1 MGNVGR
7 GIVGGLVATAV
18 MSALMLMK
26 AAMGVMPQLDVI
38 AMLAGMMGVSAVIAW
53 VVHFMIGAIWG
64 VLFALGYGVI
74 PGGGSVVKGMLVGI
88 AAWLMM
94 MVVVMPMAG
103 AGFFGMQMGIM
114 APVMTLVLHIIFG
127 AVMGFV
133 YDKVGRKA

>member
-26 AAMGVMPQLDVI
+26 AAMGVLPQLDVI

-53 VVHFMIGAIWG
+53 VVHFMIGGIWG
-64 VLFALGYGVI
+64 ALFALGYGVI
-74 PGGGSVVKGMLVGI
+74 PGGGAVVKGMLVGVG
-88 AAWLMM
+88 AWLLM
-94 MVVVMPMAG
+94 MVAVMPMAG
-103 AGFFGMQMGIM
+103 AGFFGMQLGVM

-127 AVMGFV
+127 AVMGLV
-133 YDKVGRKA
+133 YDKVGRTA